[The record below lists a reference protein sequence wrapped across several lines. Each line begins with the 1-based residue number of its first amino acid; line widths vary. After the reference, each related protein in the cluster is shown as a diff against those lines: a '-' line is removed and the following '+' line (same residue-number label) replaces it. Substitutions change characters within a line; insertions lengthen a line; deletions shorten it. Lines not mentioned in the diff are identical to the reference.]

1 MHCDL
6 EEVGEVRPAV
16 ASLQVAALR
25 ERSSVG
31 FSARFTLWRETGEK
45 RIERDMRGVR
55 GVVSNL
61 DGIFFI
67 FRDKVG

>member
-1 MHCDL
+1 VHCDL

-16 ASLQVAALR
+16 APLPVGAGR
-25 ERSSVG
+25 GRSSGG
-31 FSARFTLWRETGEK
+31 FSALFTLSREMDEK

-61 DGIFFI
+61 DGIFFYY
-67 FRDKVG
+67 

>member
-1 MHCDL
+1 
-6 EEVGEVRPAV
+6 VGKVSPAV

-31 FSARFTLWRETGEK
+31 FSAWFTLSQQTGEK
-45 RIERDMRGVR
+45 RIECDVQGVR

>member
-1 MHCDL
+1 MD
-6 EEVGEVRPAV
+6 
-16 ASLQVAALR
+16 
-25 ERSSVG
+25 
-31 FSARFTLWRETGEK
+31 EK

-55 GVVSNL
+55 GVISNL